1 MRWGQS
7 WSQPMGHKFYLGLY
21 RENLRNL
28 PVPSHKAQ
36 GYQILHVTLSSG
48 PSVRGLN
55 YSPKVELIA
64 KDNKFNMGL
73 FSEIF
78 QNLFVRTTNFSPS

>member
-1 MRWGQS
+1 M
-7 WSQPMGHKFYLGLY
+7 
-21 RENLRNL
+21 
-28 PVPSHKAQ
+28 
-36 GYQILHVTLSSG
+36 LHVTISSG

-64 KDNKFNMGL
+64 KDNKFYIGL

-78 QNLFVRTTNFSPS
+78 GNLFVRTHGYQF

>member
-1 MRWGQS
+1 MTPPWG
-7 WSQPMGHKFYLGLY
+7 GGGGDNFYMGLY
-21 RENLRNL
+21 RENFRNL

-48 PSVRGLN
+48 PSERGVN

-64 KDNKFNMGL
+64 KDNKFYIGL

-78 QNLFVRTTNFSPS
+78 RNHFVRTHGYQF